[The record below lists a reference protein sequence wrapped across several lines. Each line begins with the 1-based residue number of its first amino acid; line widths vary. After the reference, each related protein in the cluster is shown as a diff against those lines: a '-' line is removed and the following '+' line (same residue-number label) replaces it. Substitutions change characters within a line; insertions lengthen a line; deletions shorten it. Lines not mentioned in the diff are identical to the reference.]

1 MIGILTS
8 LLGFMDPIS
17 KIAGKIADAKIA
29 AINATTDKEKIAA
42 EERGR
47 ALESHRDVLVAEASG
62 SRINQWVRVAL
73 SIPAIVLLWKLE
85 IWDRVLNLGATP
97 RLSTEEWTYVW
108 MVCGFYLLNR
118 TVQIAKR

>member
-1 MIGILTS
+1 MIGIFTS
-8 LLGFMDPIS
+8 LLGLVDPIS
-17 KIAGKIADAKIA
+17 RIAGKIADAKIA
-29 AINATTDKEKIAA
+29 AINASTDKEKIAA

-73 SIPAIVLLWKLE
+73 SIPAIWLLWKLE
-85 IWDRVLNLGATP
+85 IWDRSLGWGSTP
-97 RLSTEEWTYVW
+97 KLSVEEWTYIW